1 MKRHRVGILG
11 ATGTVGQRFAQL
23 LEGHPQL
30 EITALAASDRSAGKP
45 YSEAC
50 AWKLHG
56 SIPENVRDI
65 VVQPIEP
72 PLDCDLVFSS
82 LPSNI
87 ARETEEAF
95 ARAGYPVI
103 SNSSSYRMDEDVPLL
118 IAEINADHVGLI
130 EKQKE
135 NRGFTKGF
143 IVTNPNC
150 AVISFAPPL
159 AALHKKF
166 GVESCVVTT
175 LQAISGGRALV
186 NIVTGGDP
194 VEQQK
199 YGDFLDHDE
208 RYARTAEFLEV
219 FRACWNRDG
228 FSYEGRHFRVNGG
241 GLNNGGDTQQPLV
254 YFGGASPAAEAV
266 AARLVDV
273 YLLWGEPQEWV
284 RERIDRM
291 RTLAAEEGRMLR
303 FGIRLH
309 VITRANEA
317 DAWAEADR
325 LLSTMSKEDIENA
338 QANFARTQS
347 VGQQRMTALHGGKAD
362 SLVVAPNLWAGIGL
376 VRGGA
381 GTALVGSHD
390 QVAERIREYAA
401 LGIDTFILSGYP
413 HLEECY
419 VVGEELLP
427 LLR

>member
-175 LQAISGGRALV
+175 LQAISGAGYPGVASMDIADNVLPYIAGEEPKVEIEAQKILGVFADGAIRKA
-186 NIVTGGDP
+186 DFP
-194 VEQQK
+194 VSAQ
-199 YGDFLDHDE
+199 
-208 RYARTAEFLEV
+208 
-219 FRACWNRDG
+219 C
-228 FSYEGRHFRVNGG
+228 FRVNVVDGHMVSARVS
-241 GLNNGGDTQQPLV
+241 LKQKATLEEVVEAMRSMPSLDLHS
-254 YFGGASPAAEAV
+254 SPARFIEVTDEPSRPQTRLDRDNGNGMTITVGRVFPDSVFDYKFVSLSHNTVRGAAGCAVLNAE
-266 AARLVDV
+266 
-273 YLLWGEPQEWV
+273 LL
-284 RERIDRM
+284 IDR
-291 RTLAAEEGRMLR
+291 
-303 FGIRLH
+303 GI
-309 VITRANEA
+309 V
-317 DAWAEADR
+317 
-325 LLSTMSKEDIENA
+325 
-338 QANFARTQS
+338 
-347 VGQQRMTALHGGKAD
+347 
-362 SLVVAPNLWAGIGL
+362 
-376 VRGGA
+376 
-381 GTALVGSHD
+381 
-390 QVAERIREYAA
+390 
-401 LGIDTFILSGYP
+401 
-413 HLEECY
+413 
-419 VVGEELLP
+419 
-427 LLR
+427 